1 MADIST
7 VFLNNTT
14 YNIKDATARNGLT
27 NVYTKSE
34 VDDIV
39 DGIVGISL
47 EVVASLPASGNAGT
61 IYLVS
66 NSGTGQNIYD
76 EYVWL
81 TASSRW
87 EKIGTTDVD
96 LSGYAKTADLGDL
109 AFKDSASGSFTPA
122 GSVTVNAYT
131 PEGSV
136 SAPTITVTPSTDTV
150 NSITAVGTLPTWS
163 ASVTNEVLSFSFSQG
178 TLPTKGANQTVLTGA
193 SATASAP
200 TFRGTAKAP
209 TGSFSGTAGTVSVS

>member
-14 YNIKDATARNGLT
+14 YNIKDTTARNGLT

-39 DGIVGISL
+39 DGIVGISF
-47 EVVASLPASGNAGT
+47 EVVASLPASGAAGT

-81 TASSRW
+81 TSSSRW
-87 EKIGTTDVD
+87 EKIGTTEVD
-96 LSGYAKTADLGDL
+96 LTPYAKTEDLGDL
-109 AFKDSASGSFTPA
+109 AYKDSATGSFTPS
-122 GSVTVNAYT
+122 GS
-131 PEGSV
+131 
-136 SAPTITVTPSTDTV
+136 ITPSSTTV

-163 ASVTNEVLSFSFSQG
+163 ASVNNEVLSFSFNQG

-193 SATASAP
+193 S
-200 TFRGTAKAP
+200 
-209 TGSFSGTAGTVSVS
+209 FSGTAGTVTVS

>member
-14 YNIKDATARNGLT
+14 YNIKDSTARAGLT

-39 DGIVGISL
+39 DGIVGISF
-47 EVVASLPASGNAGT
+47 EVVASLPASGDAGT

-81 TASSRW
+81 TASNRW

-163 ASVTNEVLSFSFSQG
+163 ASVTHEGLSFSFSQG
-178 TLPTKGANQTVLTGA
+178 TLPTSANQTVLTGA

>member
-39 DGIVGISL
+39 DGIVGISF

-81 TASSRW
+81 TASNRW

-96 LSGYAKTADLGDL
+96 LSGYAQTADLGDL
-109 AFKDSASGSFTPA
+109 AFKDSATGSFTPS
-122 GSVTVNAYT
+122 GSIT
-131 PEGSV
+131 PTT
-136 SAPTITVTPSTDTV
+136 ATV
-150 NSITAVGTLPTWS
+150 NSITAVGSLPTWS

-178 TLPTKGANQTVLTGA
+178 SLPTKGANQTVMTGA
-193 SATASAP
+193 
-200 TFRGTAKAP
+200 
-209 TGSFSGTAGTVSVS
+209 SFSGTAGTVSVS